1 MLTLHEFLDLLRVF
15 LLDIKNVKD
24 TEKTPFDTMTMI
36 PKGTLG
42 LCCFYIAQLMTHLSN
57 ISSTV
62 YLPVMLQAFWQCYKP
77 FGILQRVAKSQ
88 NVYISKHNT

>member
-1 MLTLHEFLDLLRVF
+1 MPTLHEFLDLLRVF
-15 LLDIKNVKD
+15 LLDIKNIKD

-57 ISSTV
+57 INSTI
-62 YLPVMLQAFWQCYKP
+62 YLPVMLQAFWHTAEGNKDSK
-77 FGILQRVAKSQ
+77 RS
-88 NVYISKHNT
+88 YIKA